1 MEEPNITP
9 STPHLV
15 NREAFEDALAH
26 YTMSDHAKQVLKD
39 TKLVLLTGPSS
50 AGRNTIIDFMVR
62 TSRYHFIVSDTTRN
76 PRVNNGVLE
85 QNGVQ
90 YWFRDEAE
98 MLQDI
103 KDGEYL
109 EAELI
114 HGQQVSGISIRE
126 FEKASSN
133 HKIAINEVDIGG
145 MLNVIAAKPDTI
157 ALIILP
163 PSFEEWQRRLNG
175 RGVMNPQEFKRRMET
190 AVRIFDEAANGDHA
204 HIIVND
210 TVMHAAHL
218 VDQIAEYGM
227 EAVVQQGK
235 HDLLSQHQARLLAKD
250 LLKQTQDLLASL

>member
-15 NREAFEDALAH
+15 NREAFEHALAH
-26 YTMSDHAKQVLKD
+26 YAMSDHAKRVLKS

-62 TSRYHFIVSDTTRN
+62 TNRYHFIVSDTTRK

-145 MLNVIAAKPDTI
+145 CLLYTS
-157 ALIILP
+157 
-163 PSFEEWQRRLNG
+163 PSPRDGLLT
-175 RGVMNPQEFKRRMET
+175 RMPSS
-190 AVRIFDEAANGDHA
+190 A
-204 HIIVND
+204 
-210 TVMHAAHL
+210 
-218 VDQIAEYGM
+218 
-227 EAVVQQGK
+227 
-235 HDLLSQHQARLLAKD
+235 
-250 LLKQTQDLLASL
+250 